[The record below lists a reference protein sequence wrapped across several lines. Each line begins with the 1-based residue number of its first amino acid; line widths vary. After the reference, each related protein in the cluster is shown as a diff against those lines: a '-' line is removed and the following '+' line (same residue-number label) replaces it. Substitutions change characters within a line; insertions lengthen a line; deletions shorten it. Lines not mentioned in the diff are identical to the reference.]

1 MKTPGWKF
9 LCIGAVTLLG
19 LAMFASAGVG
29 IRWLTQW
36 GAYDHTA
43 VDLTGS
49 TNALL
54 DSYGATWQLIYAGA
68 DNAIDPPNLTNSPQG
83 CVSGDD
89 EVWAVRS
96 IPQGG
101 GAADD
106 GTAWDNFMSFLSGDP
121 IYEDLDWSMAGYVYM
136 RVYEGTPASGVW
148 YYDAPLLALDTG
160 YAGGATPP
168 QDYFIDSVDQ
178 GFKPNQQVFGD
189 MTPNLA
195 IRTAN
200 TTVGFATSNLTV
212 AGTASGVAGQLAWS
226 NSLGGSGALAVAA
239 SWSFTCPLAKGT
251 NAIWVQGT
259 NQAGV
264 AASDT
269 LTVIRTGSAPPVPTI
284 VSAAMREGTTLMD
297 VVYRVDDP
305 DDAVVSAF
313 PLAFVDGV
321 RSFAN
326 VIRPV
331 TFEEGTEANVGAA
344 IAANTN
350 HSLVWNVA
358 ADWAVDLGQLKFE
371 IICKDSRGLLSFDWL
386 TIPAT
391 ANSAEIT
398 ISQNAPATNEVLNA
412 LLYLYA
418 SGDPGLELADGIL
431 SGSAASG
438 IYNGYELIAGV
449 SLRTFAT
456 PYVLKQMELDLASAS
471 EIVLAMAARSGLSN
485 PAIWHAVNRP
495 YAGIPMLVAWGR
507 NTNHQI
513 DIPDGLSDVVAISAG
528 KYHNLA
534 LKGDGTVIGWGY
546 NNSGQS
552 TTPEG
557 LANVTA
563 ISAGQYFSLALKND
577 GTVVVWGGQ
586 TVPVGVSNVTMI
598 SAGGYHSLALKSD
611 KTVIGWGSNTNGQ
624 TDIPPGLTNVT
635 SISAGGYHSLALRG
649 DGTVISW
656 GLNNNGQIDAP
667 ADLSNVTAIAAGG
680 YFSLALKSDGTV
692 IGWGNNSYGQ
702 TDVPAGL
709 SNVTAIAAGWYHS
722 LALKDDGMVVG
733 WGAGGSYDYGQIDI
747 PVGLSNVTAIAAGG
761 WHSLALKAKAE

>member
-1 MKTPGWKF
+1 MKTPGWRF
-9 LCIGAVTLLG
+9 RCIGAMTLLG
-19 LAMFASAGVG
+19 LAMSAPAGVG

-36 GAYDHTA
+36 GAYDHT
-43 VDLTGS
+43 VEDLAGS
-49 TNALL
+49 TGALL
-54 DSYGATWQLIYAGA
+54 DSYSATWQLIYAGA
-68 DNAIDPPNLTNSPQG
+68 DNAIDPPNLTNSAQG

-101 GAADD
+101 GSADD
-106 GTAWDNFMSFLSGDP
+106 GTTWDNFMSFLSGDP
-121 IYEDLDWSMAGYVYM
+121 TYEDLDWSTAGYVYM

-168 QDYFIDSVDQ
+168 QDYFIDSADQ

-189 MTPNLA
+189 MAPNLA

-264 AASDT
+264 AVSDT

-284 VSAAMREGTTLMD
+284 VSASMREGTTLMD

-305 DDAVVSAF
+305 DDDVVSAF

-326 VIRPV
+326 VIRPA
-331 TFEEGTEANVGAA
+331 TFEEGTEAHVGAA

-358 ADWAVDLGQLKFE
+358 ADWAVDLGQIKFE

-398 ISQNAPATNEVLNA
+398 ISQNSPTDSEVLNA
-412 LLYLYA
+412 LFYLYA
-418 SGDPGLELADGIL
+418 SGDPGLELEAGALNATTADGL
-431 SGSAASG
+431 FRA
-438 IYNGYELIAGV
+438 EKLVAGTDVKAPARSYLFMQMNVDWALWDEVEFAV
-449 SLRTFAT
+449 S
-456 PYVLKQMELDLASAS
+456 
-471 EIVLAMAARSGLSN
+471 ARSGIMDTNAS
-485 PAIWHAVNRP
+485 HAVNRAWGSYYGEP
-495 YAGIPMLVAWGR
+495 ASGVGEALSWRLIKQTQTSGSTTAVDRVTGLTWVFDAGANGQHNWADAKMHCQALSYAGHDDWMLPSRSQLEEIYTQRAFF
-507 NTNHQI
+507 
-513 DIPDGLSDVVAISAG
+513 
-528 KYHNLA
+528 
-534 LKGDGTVIGWGY
+534 
-546 NNSGQS
+546 
-552 TTPEG
+552 
-557 LANVTA
+557 ANVQAAWHWSSTA
-563 ISAGQYFSLALKND
+563 CLGGGLLVSMENGDVTAGRETD
-577 GTVVVWGGQ
+577 TPCWVWPCRGGQ
-586 TVPVGVSNVTMI
+586 
-598 SAGGYHSLALKSD
+598 
-611 KTVIGWGSNTNGQ
+611 
-624 TDIPPGLTNVT
+624 
-635 SISAGGYHSLALRG
+635 
-649 DGTVISW
+649 
-656 GLNNNGQIDAP
+656 
-667 ADLSNVTAIAAGG
+667 
-680 YFSLALKSDGTV
+680 
-692 IGWGNNSYGQ
+692 
-702 TDVPAGL
+702 
-709 SNVTAIAAGWYHS
+709 
-722 LALKDDGMVVG
+722 
-733 WGAGGSYDYGQIDI
+733 
-747 PVGLSNVTAIAAGG
+747 
-761 WHSLALKAKAE
+761 

>member
-19 LAMFASAGVG
+19 LAMAASAGVG

-36 GAYDHTA
+36 GAYDHT
-43 VDLTGS
+43 VEDLAGS
-49 TNALL
+49 TGALL
-54 DSYGATWQLIYAGA
+54 DSSSATWQLIYAGA

-101 GAADD
+101 GSADD
-106 GTAWDNFMSFLSGDP
+106 GTTWDNFMSFLSGDP
-121 IYEDLDWSMAGYVYM
+121 TYEDLDWSMAGYVYM
-136 RVYEGTPASGVW
+136 RAYEGTPASGVW

-160 YAGGATPP
+160 YDGGATPP
-168 QDYFIDSVDQ
+168 QDYFIDSADQ

-189 MTPNLA
+189 MAPNLA

-264 AASDT
+264 AVSGT

-305 DDAVVSAF
+305 DDDVVSAF

-326 VIRPV
+326 VIRPAS
-331 TFEEGTEANVGAA
+331 FEEETGANVGTA

-391 ANSAEIT
+391 AGSDAIT
-398 ISQNAPATNEVLNA
+398 ISQNAPSTNEVRNA
-412 LLYLYA
+412 LFYLYA
-418 SGDPGLELADGIL
+418 SGDPGLELVDGVL

-438 IYNGYELIAGV
+438 VFSGCRLADGSV
-449 SLRTFAT
+449 LQPFSS
-456 PYVLKQMELDLASAS
+456 PYVMKKSGLDPAEADEIALALS
-471 EIVLAMAARSGLSN
+471 ARSGLVSSN
-485 PAIWHAVNRP
+485 GWHAMDRAYDGISVVYGWGTNGNGQITSP
-495 YAGIPMLVAWGR
+495 EGLSGVTDITAGGNQSFALKSDGSVVGWGAAAAVPDGLSGVADIHAGNGHCVALRTDGTIVAWGNNSYGQTNLTAGLTNITAIAAGGDHSLALKSDQTVVGWGR
-507 NTNHQI
+507 NTSDQATS
-513 DIPDGLSDVVAISAG
+513 PAGLSNVIAIAAGRLHSVALKSDGTMVVWGNNGYGQTNMPAGLSNIAAIAASG
-528 KYHNLA
+528 YHTLA
-534 LKGDGTVIGWGY
+534 LKGDGTVVAWGASTFNY
-546 NNSGQS
+546 GQVDVPPDLS
-552 TTPEG
+552 
-557 LANVTA
+557 NVA
-563 ISAGQYFSLALKND
+563 AVVAGRYHSLAIKND
-577 GTVVVWGGQ
+577 GTVV
-586 TVPVGVSNVTMI
+586 
-598 SAGGYHSLALKSD
+598 
-611 KTVIGWGSNTNGQ
+611 GWGLNDSGQINVPSDLSNAAA
-624 TDIPPGLTNVT
+624 IA
-635 SISAGGYHSLALRG
+635 AGDYHSLALR
-649 DGTVISW
+649 
-656 GLNNNGQIDAP
+656 LN
-667 ADLSNVTAIAAGG
+667 
-680 YFSLALKSDGTV
+680 
-692 IGWGNNSYGQ
+692 
-702 TDVPAGL
+702 
-709 SNVTAIAAGWYHS
+709 
-722 LALKDDGMVVG
+722 
-733 WGAGGSYDYGQIDI
+733 
-747 PVGLSNVTAIAAGG
+747 
-761 WHSLALKAKAE
+761 AE